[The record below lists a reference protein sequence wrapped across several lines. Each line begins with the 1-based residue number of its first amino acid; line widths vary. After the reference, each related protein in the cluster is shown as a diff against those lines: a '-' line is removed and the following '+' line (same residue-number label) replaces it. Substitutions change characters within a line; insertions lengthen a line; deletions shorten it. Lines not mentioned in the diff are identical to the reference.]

1 MFCPQTTETH
11 QNLTEKTKLL
21 AQKCSQQIRVASV
34 DGQPTKATVISAS
47 GAIPMQQVASFKS
60 YLTEQDSLPTD
71 NINATTEKC
80 RLNCLTV
87 CGRRNI
93 TTFNR
98 LIKNRCT
105 FMSANTYTFTQSS
118 KHHTLPKKKPK
129 KSTAKWYIKV
139 SC

>member
-1 MFCPQTTETH
+1 MFCPQTTETL

-21 AQKCSQQIRVASV
+21 AHKCSQQIRVSSV
-34 DGQPTKATVISAS
+34 DGQSTKATGLSS
-47 GAIPMQQVASFKS
+47 SCAIPMQQVASFKS
-60 YLTEQDSLPTD
+60 YLTELDSLPTD
-71 NINATTEKC
+71 NNNEATEKC

-105 FMSANTYTFTQSS
+105 FMSANTYTFTHSS
-118 KHHTLPKKKPK
+118 SHTLPKKKPK

-139 SC
+139 SY

>member
-1 MFCPQTTETH
+1 MFCPQTTETL

-34 DGQPTKATVISAS
+34 DGQSTKATVISAS
-47 GAIPMQQVASFKS
+47 CAVPMQQVASFKS

-71 NINATTEKC
+71 NINTTTEKC

-105 FMSANTYTFTQSS
+105 FMSANTYNITHSS
-118 KHHTLPKKKPK
+118 SHTLPKKKPK

>member
-1 MFCPQTTETH
+1 MLSPQTTEAL
-11 QNLTEKTKLL
+11 QSLTEKTKLL

-34 DGQPTKATVISAS
+34 DGQSTKATAISPS
-47 GAIPMQQVASFKS
+47 SVRPMQQVASFKS
-60 YLTEQDSLPTD
+60 YLTEQDSLPSD
-71 NINATTEKC
+71 NINATSEKC

-105 FMSANTYTFTQSS
+105 FMSANTYTFTNSS
-118 KHHTLPKKKPK
+118 SHTLPKKKPK
-129 KSTAKWYIKV
+129 KSTVKWYIKV
-139 SC
+139 SY